1 MLLSTSYHLFG
12 CSSKSSRQ
20 KWLRCD
26 IFGITAG
33 LIGMYTVG
41 IYSAFYCFEQLRT
54 NYFTMLMGLFAISA
68 YMPSCDN
75 FMEPKI
81 FGGRIG
87 YLHLT
92 YIAIVA
98 FGVCPTAHWVTLHGG
113 LQNEHV
119 AAWLPKILLL
129 YILTGSGFF
138 FYASM
143 VPERFKPGVFD
154 IFGSSHQWWHMLI
167 FAAMFFWFRS
177 GIDLLTFYRT
187 LDTDCPVMTQ
197 QFNQTYL
204 QLW

>member
-1 MLLSTSYHLFG
+1 MLNLL
-12 CSSKSSRQ
+12 Q
-20 KWLRCD
+20 
-26 IFGITAG
+26 
-33 LIGMYTVG
+33 
-41 IYSAFYCFEQLRT
+41 QLRT

-119 AAWLPKILLL
+119 AVSVYLFLKIFSVQVSIIAGL
-129 YILTGSGFF
+129 
-138 FYASM
+138 ASC
-143 VPERFKPGVFD
+143 F
-154 IFGSSHQWWHMLI
+154 SLH
-167 FAAMFFWFRS
+167 
-177 GIDLLTFYRT
+177 
-187 LDTDCPVMTQ
+187 
-197 QFNQTYL
+197 
-204 QLW
+204 